1 MSTAIPAPAAATTG
15 PMAATSSTS
24 SKSSSSAL
32 TEATSGLGKDDFLKL
47 LVAQLQNQDP
57 LSPVNDQEF
66 MGQLTAFSTLEQ
78 VTNLASSSERLNET
92 MTGNQSISLIG
103 HQVTYLKADGTS
115 AEGTVEKVDFSGE
128 TLTLTIDG
136 EDGIKPGLVTEVK

>member
-1 MSTAIPAPAAATTG
+1 MSTPIHALSASASSA
-15 PMAATSSTS
+15 SSTS
-24 SKSSSSAL
+24 SGSAL
-32 TEATSGLGKDDFLKL
+32 TNATSGLGKDDFLKL

-78 VTNLASSSERLNET
+78 VTNMATSSERLNET
-92 MTGNQSISLIG
+92 VSSNQSIALIG
-103 HQVTYLKADGTS
+103 HQVTYTKADGTA

-128 TLTLTIDG
+128 TLTLTISG
-136 EDGIKPGLVTEVK
+136 EGGIVPGSVTEVR

>member
-1 MSTAIPAPAAATTG
+1 MSTPIQAAT
-15 PMAATSSTS
+15 ATASSGSSTS
-24 SKSSSSAL
+24 TSSAL

-78 VTNLASSSERLNET
+78 VTNLASSSEHLNET
-92 MTGNQSISLIG
+92 VNNEQSIALLG
-103 HQVTYLKADGTS
+103 RTVTYTKADGTT

-128 TLTLTIDG
+128 KGLLLTIGG
-136 EDGIKPGLVTEVK
+136 ESGIKPGVITEVR

>member
-1 MSTAIPAPAAATTG
+1 MSAPIHALSASASS
-15 PMAATSSTS
+15 ASSTS
-24 SKSSSSAL
+24 PSSAL
-32 TEATSGLGKDDFLKL
+32 TNATSGLGKDDFLKL

-78 VTNLASSSERLNET
+78 ITNVASSSERLNET
-92 MTGNQSISLIG
+92 VTNEQSIGLIG
-103 HQVTYLKADGTS
+103 HTVTFTKADGST
-115 AEGTVEKVDFSGE
+115 AEGKVEKVDFSGE

-136 EDGIKPGLVTEVK
+136 ETGIVPGSVTEVR